1 MKLFSTQIVIPVDS
15 NSVLQGALE
24 VKHVLEET
32 LAEYNLTSQ
41 VSVVE
46 TGALGIYDQGVV
58 LAVFPDDVYYGKVVP
73 SDVREIVTEHLL
85 KGRIVSR
92 LAIDRSI
99 SSKRL
104 VEKETGKTQQKIVLR
119 NAGLIDPASI
129 DEYIARDGYA
139 ALAKALAMH
148 PGEVIQILTDSK
160 LQGRGGAGFPTGL
173 KWGMVAKEQS
183 DEKYIVCNADEG
195 EPGTFKDRLI
205 LEGDPHSIVEAM
217 TIAGYATGA
226 HVGIVYVRGEYFM
239 SIARLKKAIKDAEAY
254 GLLGNDI
261 LGTGFAFNIE
271 VYKGGGAYVC
281 GEEFALLESIENKRG
296 TPRNKPPFPPQQGLF
311 GKPTVVNNV
320 ETFANVPPI
329 LLNGSEWFKSFGTP
343 SSTGT
348 KVFSLSGDIVNRGIV
363 EAPFGVTLRELIYDF
378 GGGVK
383 GGKRIGFIQTGGSAG
398 TVLSDKYIDI
408 PLDYASMKAYNVSI
422 GSGVV
427 LVASD
432 EVPILPFLAEV
443 AHFFWHE
450 SCGKCTPC
458 REGTLQI
465 KTIMDALVNRTADPD
480 CLHRLGLLLNL
491 LSDTSFCGLGQAV
504 PLAFE
509 SALRNFQGDFE
520 RAVAESHV
528 PEVCAE
534 EACEV

>member
-1 MKLFSTQIVIPVDS
+1 MKMFSTQIIVPVDS

-32 LAEYNLTSQ
+32 LAHYNLTSQ

-46 TGALGIYDQGVV
+46 TGALGIYDKGVV
-58 LAVFPDDVYYGKVVP
+58 LAVFPDDVYYGNVSP
-73 SDVREIVTEHLL
+73 SDVDEIVTEHLL
-85 KGRIVSR
+85 KGRVVSR

-104 VEKETGKTQQKIVLR
+104 VEKETGKSQQKIVLR
-119 NAGLIDPASI
+119 NAGLIDPESI

-148 PGEVIQILTDSK
+148 SAEVVQIITDSK
-160 LQGRGGAGFPTGL
+160 LQGRGGAGFPTGM

-226 HVGIVYVRGEYFM
+226 HIGIVYVRGEYLL
-239 SIARLKKAIKDAEAY
+239 SIARLKKAIRDARAY
-254 GLLGNDI
+254 GLLGDDI
-261 LGTGFAFNIE
+261 LGTGFSFDLE

-281 GEEFALLESIENKRG
+281 GEEFALLESIENRRG

-320 ETFANVPPI
+320 ETFANIPPI
-329 LLNGSEWFKSFGTP
+329 LLNGSDWFKSFGTAA
-343 SSTGT
+343 STGT
-348 KVFSLSGDIVNRGIV
+348 KVFSLSGDVVNRGIV
-363 EAPFGVTLRELIYDF
+363 EAPFGTTLRELIYDF
-378 GGGVK
+378 GGGIK
-383 GGKRIGFIQTGGSAG
+383 GGKRLGFVQTGGSAG
-398 TVLSDKYIDI
+398 TVLSDKYLDI
-408 PLDYASMKAYNVSI
+408 PLDYASMKAFNVSI

-427 LVASD
+427 LVAS
-432 EVPILPFLAEV
+432 ENVPLLPFLAEV

-465 KTIMDALVNRTADPD
+465 KTIMESLVNRTASPD
-480 CLHRLGLLLNL
+480 CLQHLTQLLGLLG
-491 LSDTSFCGLGQAV
+491 DTSFCGLGQAV
-504 PLAFE
+504 PMAFE
-509 SALRNFQGDFE
+509 SALRNFSEEFE
-520 RAVAESHV
+520 HAVAESHV
-528 PEVCAE
+528 PETCID
-534 EACEV
+534 EA

>member
-1 MKLFSTQIVIPVDS
+1 MKLFSTQIIVPVDS

-24 VKHVLEET
+24 VKHVLEE
-32 LAEYNLTSQ
+32 LIGKYNLASQ

-58 LAVFPDDVYYGKVVP
+58 LAVFPDDVYYGGVKP
-73 SDVREIVTEHLL
+73 TDVEEIVTEHLL
-85 KGRIVSR
+85 KGRVVSR
-92 LAIDRSI
+92 LTIDRNL
-99 SSKRL
+99 SSRRL
-104 VEKETGKTQQKIVLR
+104 VEKETGKRQQRIVLR
-119 NAGLIDPASI
+119 NAGLIDPQSV
-129 DEYIARDGYA
+129 DEYIARDGYG
-139 ALAKALAMH
+139 ALAKALAMK
-148 PGEVIQILTDSK
+148 PDEVIQILCDST

-205 LEGDPHSIVEAM
+205 LEGDPHCIVEAM

-239 SIARLKKAIKDAEAY
+239 SIARIRKAIKDAAEY
-254 GLLGNDI
+254 GLLGKDV
-261 LGTGFAFNIE
+261 LGTGFQFDIE
-271 VYKGGGAYVC
+271 VYRGGGAYVC
-281 GEEFALLESIENKRG
+281 GEEFALLESIENQRG
-296 TPRNKPPFPPQQGLF
+296 EPRNKPPFPPQHGLF

-329 LLNGSEWFKSFGTP
+329 LLNGSDWFKSFGTP
-343 SSTGT
+343 SSAGT

-363 EAPFGVTLRELIYDF
+363 EAPLGITLRELIYDF
-378 GGGVK
+378 GGGLK

-398 TVLSDKYIDI
+398 TVLTDKYLDT
-408 PLDYASMKAYNVSI
+408 PLDFASMKTSNLSI
-422 GSGVV
+422 GSGVI
-427 LVASD
+427 LVASED
-432 EVPILPFLAEV
+432 VPLLPFLEEV

-458 REGTLQI
+458 REGTRQV
-465 KTIMDALVNRTADPD
+465 KTIMEALASRTARPD
-480 CLHRLGLLLNL
+480 ANRQLGRLLTT
-491 LSDTSFCGLGQAV
+491 LSNTSFCGLGQAV

-509 SALRNFQGDFE
+509 SALRNFPEVFD
-520 RAVAESHV
+520 RALAESHV
-528 PEVCAE
+528 PEACQE
-534 EACEV
+534 EA

>member
-1 MKLFSTQIVIPVDS
+1 VKLFSTQIVVPVDS

-32 LAEYNLTSQ
+32 IAKYNLGSQ

-58 LAVFPDDVYYGKVVP
+58 LAVFPDDVYYGGVKP
-73 SDVREIVTEHLL
+73 ADIEEIVTEHLL

-92 LAIDRSI
+92 LSIDRNL
-99 SSKRL
+99 SSRRL
-104 VEKETGKTQQKIVLR
+104 VEKETGKSQQKIVLR
-119 NAGLIDPASI
+119 NAGLIDPQSI
-129 DEYIARDGYA
+129 DEYIARDGYG
-139 ALAKALAMH
+139 ALAKALAMK
-148 PGEVIQILTDSK
+148 PEEVIQVLTDSK

-217 TIAGYATGA
+217 AIAGYATGA
-226 HVGIVYVRGEYFM
+226 HIGIAYVRGEYTM
-239 SIARLKKAIKDAEAY
+239 SIARLKKAIKDATEY
-254 GLLGNDI
+254 GLLGKDI
-261 LGTGFAFNIE
+261 LGTGFQFDIE
-271 VYKGGGAYVC
+271 VYRGGGAYVC

-296 TPRNKPPFPPQQGLF
+296 TPRNKPPFPPQVGLF

-329 LLNGSEWFKSFGTP
+329 LLNGSDWFKSFGTP
-343 SSTGT
+343 TSAGT

-398 TVLSDKYIDI
+398 TVLSDKYLDI
-408 PLDYASMKAYNVSI
+408 PLDFASMKAYNVSI
-422 GSGVV
+422 GSGVI

-432 EVPILPFLAEV
+432 DIPLLPFLAEV

-465 KTIMDALVNRTADPD
+465 KAIMDSLVNRTADPAS
-480 CLHRLGLLLNL
+480 LQRLGLLLNL
-491 LSDTSFCGLGQAV
+491 LSDTSFCGLGQAA

-509 SALRNFQGDFE
+509 SALRNFRNEFDT
-520 RAVAESHV
+520 ALAESHV
-528 PEVCAE
+528 PEACQE
-534 EACEV
+534 EA

>member
-1 MKLFSTQIVIPVDS
+1 MKLFSTQIVVPVDS

-73 SDVREIVTEHLL
+73 ADVREIVTEHLL
-85 KGRIVSR
+85 KGRVVSR
-92 LAIDRSI
+92 LVIDRSI

-104 VEKETGKTQQKIVLR
+104 VEKEAGKSQQKIVLR

-148 PGEVIQILTDSK
+148 PGEIIQVLTDSK

-217 TIAGYATGA
+217 AIAGYATGA

-239 SIARLKKAIKDAEAY
+239 SIARLKKAIKDAESY
-254 GLLGNDI
+254 GLLGKDI
-261 LGTGFAFNIE
+261 LGTGFDFDIE
-271 VYKGGGAYVC
+271 VYRGGGAYVC
-281 GEEFALLESIENKRG
+281 GEEFALLESIENRRG
-296 TPRNKPPFPPQQGLF
+296 TPRNKPPFPPQHGLF

-348 KVFSLSGDIVNRGIV
+348 KVFSLSGDVVNRGIV

-398 TVLSDKYIDI
+398 TVLSDKYLDV

-422 GSGVV
+422 GSGVI

-465 KTIMDALVNRTADPD
+465 KTIMDSLVERTADPD
-480 CLHRLGLLLNL
+480 SLRRLGSLLSLLN
-491 LSDTSFCGLGQAV
+491 DTSFCGLGQAA

-509 SALRNFQGDFE
+509 SALRNFRSDFE
-520 RAVAESHV
+520 YALAESHV
-528 PEVCAE
+528 PEVCADE
-534 EACEV
+534 I

>member
-1 MKLFSTQIVIPVDS
+1 MKLFSTQIVVPVDS

-24 VKHVLEET
+24 VKHVLEDT
-32 LAEYNLTSQ
+32 IARFNLGSQ

-46 TGALGIYDQGVV
+46 TGALGIYDRGVV
-58 LAVFPDDVYYGKVVP
+58 LAVFPDDVYYGNVVS
-73 SDVREIVTEHLL
+73 SDVEEIVTEHLL
-85 KGRIVSR
+85 KGRIVTR
-92 LAIDRSI
+92 LAIDRNL

-104 VEKETGKTQQKIVLR
+104 VEKATGRSQQKIVLR
-119 NAGLIDPASI
+119 NAGLIDPQSI
-129 DEYIARDGYA
+129 YEYIARDGYE

-148 PGEVIQILTDSK
+148 PTEVVQIITDSK

-183 DEKYIVCNADEG
+183 DEKYVVCNADEG

-226 HVGIVYVRGEYFM
+226 HVGIVYIRGEYFM
-239 SIARLKKAIKDAEAY
+239 SISRFKKAVKDAQAY
-254 GLLGNDI
+254 GLLGDNI
-261 LGTGFAFNIE
+261 LGTGFAFDIE
-271 VYKGGGAYVC
+271 VYRGGGAYVC
-281 GEEFALLESIENKRG
+281 GEEFALLESIENRRG
-296 TPRNKPPFPPQQGLF
+296 TPRNKPPFPPQVGLF
-311 GKPTVVNNV
+311 GKPTLVNNV
-320 ETFANVPPI
+320 ETFANIPPI

-363 EAPFGVTLRELIYDF
+363 EAPFGVTLRELVYDF

-383 GGKRIGFIQTGGSAG
+383 TGKHIGFIQTGGSAG
-398 TVLSDKYIDI
+398 TVLSDKYLDI
-408 PLDYASMKAYNVSI
+408 PLDFASMKAYNVSI
-422 GSGVV
+422 GSGVI
-427 LVASD
+427 LVASND
-432 EVPILPFLAEV
+432 VPLLPFLAEV

-465 KTIMDALVNRTADPD
+465 KAIMDSLVNRTADPAS
-480 CLHRLGLLLNL
+480 LQRLGVLLNL
-491 LSDTSFCGLGQAV
+491 LSDTSFCGLGQAA

-509 SALRNFQGDFE
+509 SALRNFPGEFDT
-520 RAVAESHV
+520 ALAESHV
-528 PEVCAE
+528 PEVCQE
-534 EACEV
+534 ET